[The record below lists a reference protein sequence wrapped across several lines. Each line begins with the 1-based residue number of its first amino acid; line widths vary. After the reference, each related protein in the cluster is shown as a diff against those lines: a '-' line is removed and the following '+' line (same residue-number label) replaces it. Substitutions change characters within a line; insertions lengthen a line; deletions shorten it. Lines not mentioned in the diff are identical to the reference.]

1 MTYVYI
7 LDQRLE
13 KKWLKWQHIVLTLRD
28 CEVITKYVRK
38 ERTPTSQAQLTFSDT
53 DSVPKDK
60 NLIFV
65 SANQQNYRKLF
76 DNPSSSSFQNYQG

>member
-13 KKWLKWQHIVLTLRD
+13 KKWLKWQYIVLTLRD

-38 ERTPTSQAQLTFSDT
+38 ERTPTSQVTFS

-65 SANQQNYRKLF
+65 SANQENYRKLF